1 LTKRRVVIKG
11 DKVQDVGYRLFLLE
25 AAESFGL
32 KGFQARNV
40 ENYVEFLIEGEEKQV
55 AEFIK
60 FAKTNYPE
68 FAKVESVVDEDY
80 EGNVMSIEGFYRSF
94 SLNQLVKIVNTG
106 ISMLGKQ
113 DLMLGKQDL
122 MLDKQDKMLGKM
134 DLMLE
139 KQDKMLEKQDKM
151 LEKQDKMLEK
161 QDKMLEKQDK
171 MLEKQDRM
179 LEKQDKMLEKQDL
192 MLEKQ
197 DKMLEKQDILI
208 NEVRDLRKDLKTYM
222 EERFQKI
229 ELEIAK
235 IKEKIGIK

>member
-1 LTKRRVVIKG
+1 MKRRVIIKG

-25 AAESFGL
+25 VAESFGL

-55 AEFIK
+55 TAFIK

-68 FAKVESVVDEDY
+68 FAKVEAVVDEDY
-80 EGNVMSIEGFYRSF
+80 DGNVMSIEGFYRSF

-106 ISMLGKQ
+106 ISMLGRQDLMLEKQ
-113 DLMLGKQDL
+113 DSMLEKQDALLEKQDKMLGKQDL
-122 MLDKQDKMLGKM
+122 MLGKM

-151 LEKQDKMLEK
+151 LEKQD
-161 QDKMLEKQDK
+161 
-171 MLEKQDRM
+171 
-179 LEKQDKMLEKQDL
+179 
-192 MLEKQ
+192 
-197 DKMLEKQDILI
+197 ILI
-208 NEVRDLRKDLKTYM
+208 NEVKDLRKDLKAYM

-229 ELEIAK
+229 ELEIAR

>member
-1 LTKRRVVIKG
+1 MKKRVIIRG

-25 AAESFGL
+25 VAESFGL

-40 ENYVEFLIEGEEKQV
+40 ENYVEFLVEGEEKQV
-55 AEFIK
+55 TAFIK

-68 FAKVESVVDEDY
+68 FAKVEAVVDEDY
-80 EGNVMSIEGFYRSF
+80 DGNVMSIEGFYRSF

-106 ISMLGKQ
+106 ISMLGRQDLMLEKQ
-113 DLMLGKQDL
+113 DSMLEKQDALLEKQDKMLGKQDL
-122 MLDKQDKMLGKM
+122 MLGKM

-151 LEKQDKMLEK
+151 LEKQDLMLGKM
-161 QDKMLEKQDK
+161 DI
-171 MLEKQDRM
+171 
-179 LEKQDKMLEKQDL
+179 

-208 NEVRDLRKDLKTYM
+208 NEVKDLRKDLKAYM

-229 ELEIAK
+229 ELEIAR

>member
-1 LTKRRVVIKG
+1 MKRRVIIKG

-25 AAESFGL
+25 VAESFGL

-40 ENYVEFLIEGEEKQV
+40 ENYVEFLVEGEEKQV
-55 AEFIK
+55 TAFIK

-68 FAKVESVVDEDY
+68 FAKVEAVIDEDY
-80 EGNVMSIEGFYRSF
+80 DGNVMSIEGFYRSF

-106 ISMLGKQ
+106 ISMLGRQDLMLEKQ
-113 DLMLGKQDL
+113 DSMLEKQDALLEKQDKMLGKQDL
-122 MLDKQDKMLGKM
+122 MLGKM

-151 LEKQDKMLEK
+151 LEKQDLMLGKMDIMLEK
-161 QDKMLEKQDK
+161 QDKV
-171 MLEKQDRM
+171 
-179 LEKQDKMLEKQDL
+179 
-192 MLEKQ
+192 
-197 DKMLEKQDILI
+197 LEKQDILI
-208 NEVRDLRKDLKTYM
+208 NEVKDLRKDLKAYM

-229 ELEIAK
+229 ELEIAR

>member
-1 LTKRRVVIKG
+1 MMKRRVIIKG

-25 AAESFGL
+25 VAESFGL

-55 AEFIK
+55 TAFIK

-68 FAKVESVVDEDY
+68 FAKVEAVVDEDY
-80 EGNVMSIEGFYRSF
+80 DGNVMSIEGFYRSF

-106 ISMLGKQ
+106 ISMLGRQDLMLEKQGSMLEKQ
-113 DLMLGKQDL
+113 DALLEKQDKMLGKQDL
-122 MLDKQDKMLGKM
+122 MLGKM

-151 LEKQDKMLEK
+151 LEKQD
-161 QDKMLEKQDK
+161 
-171 MLEKQDRM
+171 
-179 LEKQDKMLEKQDL
+179 
-192 MLEKQ
+192 
-197 DKMLEKQDILI
+197 ILI
-208 NEVRDLRKDLKTYM
+208 NEVKDLRKDLKAYM

-229 ELEIAK
+229 ELEIAR

>member
-1 LTKRRVVIKG
+1 MKRRVIIKG

-25 AAESFGL
+25 VAESFGL

-55 AEFIK
+55 TAFIK

-68 FAKVESVVDEDY
+68 FAKVEAVVDEDY
-80 EGNVMSIEGFYRSF
+80 DGNVMSIEGFYRSF

-106 ISMLGKQ
+106 ISMLGRQDLMLEKQ
-113 DLMLGKQDL
+113 DSMLEKQDALLEKQDKMLGKQDL
-122 MLDKQDKMLGKM
+122 MLGKM

-139 KQDKMLEKQDKM
+139 KQDKV
-151 LEKQDKMLEK
+151 
-161 QDKMLEKQDK
+161 
-171 MLEKQDRM
+171 
-179 LEKQDKMLEKQDL
+179 
-192 MLEKQ
+192 
-197 DKMLEKQDILI
+197 LEKQDILI
-208 NEVRDLRKDLKTYM
+208 NEVKDLRKDLKAYM

-229 ELEIAK
+229 ELEIAR

>member
-1 LTKRRVVIKG
+1 MKRRVIIKG

-25 AAESFGL
+25 VAESFGL

-40 ENYVEFLIEGEEKQV
+40 ENYVEFLVEGEEKQV
-55 AEFIK
+55 TAFIK

-68 FAKVESVVDEDY
+68 FAKVEAVIDEDY
-80 EGNVMSIEGFYRSF
+80 DGNVMSIEGFYRSF

-106 ISMLGKQ
+106 ISMLGRQDLMLEKQGSMLEKQ
-113 DLMLGKQDL
+113 DALLEKQDKMLGKQDL
-122 MLDKQDKMLGKM
+122 MLGKM

-151 LEKQDKMLEK
+151 LEKQDLMLGKMDIMLEK
-161 QDKMLEKQDK
+161 QDKV
-171 MLEKQDRM
+171 
-179 LEKQDKMLEKQDL
+179 
-192 MLEKQ
+192 
-197 DKMLEKQDILI
+197 LEKQDILI
-208 NEVRDLRKDLKTYM
+208 NEVKDLRKDLKAYM

-229 ELEIAK
+229 ELEIAR

>member
-1 LTKRRVVIKG
+1 MKRRVIIKG

-25 AAESFGL
+25 VAESFGL

-55 AEFIK
+55 TAFIK

-68 FAKVESVVDEDY
+68 FAKVEAVVDEDY
-80 EGNVMSIEGFYRSF
+80 DGNVMSIEGFYRSF

-106 ISMLGKQ
+106 ISMLGRQDLMLEKQ
-113 DLMLGKQDL
+113 DSMLEKQDALLEKQDKMLGKQDL
-122 MLDKQDKMLGKM
+122 MLGKM

-151 LEKQDKMLEK
+151 LEKQDLMLGKMDIMLEK
-161 QDKMLEKQDK
+161 QDKV
-171 MLEKQDRM
+171 
-179 LEKQDKMLEKQDL
+179 
-192 MLEKQ
+192 
-197 DKMLEKQDILI
+197 LEKQDILI
-208 NEVRDLRKDLKTYM
+208 NEVKDLRKDLKAYM

-229 ELEIAK
+229 ELEIAR

>member
-1 LTKRRVVIKG
+1 MKRRVIIKG

-25 AAESFGL
+25 VAESFGL

-55 AEFIK
+55 TAFIK

-68 FAKVESVVDEDY
+68 FAKVEAVVDEDY
-80 EGNVMSIEGFYRSF
+80 DGNVMSIEGFYRSF

-106 ISMLGKQ
+106 ISMLGRQDLMLEKQGSMLEKQ
-113 DLMLGKQDL
+113 DALLEKQDKMLGKQDL
-122 MLDKQDKMLGKM
+122 MLGKM

-151 LEKQDKMLEK
+151 LEKQDLMLGKMDIMLEK
-161 QDKMLEKQDK
+161 QDKV
-171 MLEKQDRM
+171 
-179 LEKQDKMLEKQDL
+179 
-192 MLEKQ
+192 
-197 DKMLEKQDILI
+197 LEKQDILI
-208 NEVRDLRKDLKTYM
+208 NEVKDLRKDLKAYM

-229 ELEIAK
+229 ELEIAR

>member
-1 LTKRRVVIKG
+1 MKRRVVIKG

-25 AAESFGL
+25 VAESLGL
-32 KGFQARNV
+32 RGFQARNV
-40 ENYVEFLIEGEEKQV
+40 ENYVEFLVEGEEKQV

-68 FAKVESVVDEDY
+68 FAKVEAVVDEGYD
-80 EGNVMSIEGFYRSF
+80 GNVMSIEGFYRSF

-106 ISMLGKQ
+106 ISMLGNQ
-113 DLMLGKQDL
+113 DKMLGKQDL
-122 MLDKQDKMLGKM
+122 MLEKQDLMLEKQDKML
-134 DLMLE
+134 D

-161 QDKMLEKQDK
+161 QD
-171 MLEKQDRM
+171 
-179 LEKQDKMLEKQDL
+179 L

-197 DKMLEKQDILI
+197 DVLI
-208 NEVRDLRKDLKTYM
+208 SEVRELRKDLKTYM

-229 ELEIAK
+229 ESEIAK
-235 IKEKIGIK
+235 IKEKVGIK

>member
-1 LTKRRVVIKG
+1 MKKRVIIRG

-25 AAESFGL
+25 VAESFGL

-40 ENYVEFLIEGEEKQV
+40 ENYVEFLVEGEEKQV
-55 AEFIK
+55 TAFIK

-68 FAKVESVVDEDY
+68 FAKVEAVVDEDY
-80 EGNVMSIEGFYRSF
+80 DGNVMSIEGFYRSF

-106 ISMLGKQ
+106 ISMLGRQDLMLEKQ
-113 DLMLGKQDL
+113 DSMLEKQDALLEKQDKMLGKQDL
-122 MLDKQDKMLGKM
+122 MLGKM

-151 LEKQDKMLEK
+151 LEKQDLMLGKMDIMLEK
-161 QDKMLEKQDK
+161 QDKV
-171 MLEKQDRM
+171 
-179 LEKQDKMLEKQDL
+179 
-192 MLEKQ
+192 LEKQ

-208 NEVRDLRKDLKTYM
+208 NEVKDLRKDLKAYM

-229 ELEIAK
+229 ELEIAR